1 VTPSVYPRVL
11 LVEPD
16 QTLATKLQHVTAPVA
31 TVDYCSE
38 FDAARPR
45 LFETTFDFLVTNLRL
60 KAYNG
65 LHLVYLAGATGTCS
79 RYIAYT
85 AKRDAAIA
93 REVHRAGAFYETS
106 ECLAIT
112 LVAYLRGTLPPSDR
126 RDAAHPDRRL
136 IFRGGRRCWDQHLV
150 IASVH

>member
-1 VTPSVYPRVL
+1 VNPHVL

-16 QTLATKLQHVTAPVA
+16 QAFAAKLQHAAAPVA
-31 TVDYCSE
+31 TVDYCAE
-38 FDAARPR
+38 FDTARPR
-45 LFETTFDFLVTNLRL
+45 LFERPFDFLVTNLRL

-65 LHLVYLAGATGTCS
+65 LHLVYLAGATGACS
-79 RYIAYT
+79 RYIAYS

-93 REVHRAGAFYETS
+93 REVHRAGAFYETG

-112 LVAYLRGTLPPSDR
+112 LAAYLRGTLPPSDR
-126 RDAAHPDRRL
+126 RDPGLPDRRV

>member
-1 VTPSVYPRVL
+1 MNPRVL

-16 QTLATKLQHVTAPVA
+16 QTFAAKLQHATAPVA

-65 LHLVYLAGATGTCS
+65 LHLVYLAGATGPSPRCIVYS
-79 RYIAYT
+79 

-93 REVHRAGAFYETS
+93 REVHRAGAFYETG

-112 LVAYLRGTLPPSDR
+112 LTAYLRGTLPPTDR
-126 RDAAHPDRRL
+126 RDPAHPDRRL
-136 IFRGGRRCWDQHLV
+136 IFRGGRRCWDQHV
-150 IASVH
+150 AIASIH